1 MSNIVTPTPTKFV
14 LKFDLSA
21 VRPSVTCE
29 ATKFHSELIGNYK
42 FSNVTHVKNLLVKHF
57 IAAQNYKSHENK
69 QLSPIWSYNVNTKS
83 NTTTT
88 TIYAAPSIGFLP
100 IEGDLE
106 TMQAALT
113 RVKISASFFD
123 NQISKHLDSVGIK
136 TTRANIRAYRESY
149 KGQISKLLVE
159 EILTKRSKAYIT
171 RWFDKLNGG
180 SYFSL
185 NLSSGRFAINVP
197 MSYVD
202 GNIEGLVI
210 RALRLDWP
218 RTMRARD
225 VLKAAGISVVDLG
238 YRTKGELYK
247 AAFHI

>member
-1 MSNIVTPTPTKFV
+1 MAAMNTDVKKFV
-14 LKFDLSA
+14 LKFGGFDTT
-21 VRPSVTCE
+21 RPGVTCD
-29 ATKFHSELIGNYK
+29 SENFASVLYNEYSEIEGKRLLI
-42 FSNVTHVKNLLVKHF
+42 SHF
-57 IAAQNYKSHENK
+57 IASQNYKSYENK

-88 TIYAAPSIGFLP
+88 IYASPSIGFLP

-113 RVKISASFFD
+113 RAKISASFFD

-136 TTRANIRAYRESY
+136 TTRANIRAYRNSY
-149 KGQISKLLVE
+149 ISQISKLLLE

-210 RALRLDWP
+210 RALRLNWP
-218 RTMRARD
+218 RTKSARD
-225 VLKAAGISVVDLG
+225 VLNDAGITIVDLG

>member
-1 MSNIVTPTPTKFV
+1 MAAMNTDVKKFV
-14 LKFDLSA
+14 LKFGGFDTT
-21 VRPSVTCE
+21 RPGVTCD
-29 ATKFHSELIGNYK
+29 SENFASVLYNEYSEIEGKRLLI
-42 FSNVTHVKNLLVKHF
+42 SHF
-57 IAAQNYKSHENK
+57 IAAQNYKSYENK
-69 QLSPIWSYNVNTKS
+69 QLSPIWSYNMNTKS
-83 NTTTT
+83 NTT

-113 RVKISASFFD
+113 RAKISASFFD

-149 KGQISKLLVE
+149 KDQISKLLLE
-159 EILTKRSKAYIT
+159 EILTKRSTAYIT
-171 RWFDKLNGG
+171 RWFDKLNGD

-185 NLSSGRFAINVP
+185 NLSSARFAINVP
-197 MSYVD
+197 MSYGY

-210 RALRLDWP
+210 RALRLYWP
-218 RTMRARD
+218 RTKPACD
-225 VLKAAGISVVDLG
+225 VLNDAGITIVDLG
-238 YRTKGELYK
+238 YKNKGELYK